1 MSKSKL
7 ELISEINKIIK
18 LALKEDDA
26 LKDITSD
33 LTIPKDKTLKFVIR
47 TRQDMV
53 FCGHNIVTETFNI
66 LKSSKKFIDAKLDLK
81 ILVKDGEKVIKN
93 KILVKGS
100 GDARL
105 IFAAERVILNLIQ
118 MLSGVATTTANF
130 VKVLRDENIK
140 ILDTRKTL
148 PNYRYLQ
155 KYAVKIGGGEN
166 HRFSLSD
173 MILIKD
179 NHIAA
184 AGGVR
189 NAILA
194 ARKNKDKL
202 RIEVECDNVSQVK
215 EAIIAKPD
223 IIMLD
228 NMSVFN
234 IRRSIK
240 VIDKKCK
247 IEVSGGVNIKTIKKY
262 RNLDIDY
269 ISVGAITHSPNSID
283 IGLDIV

>member
-1 MSKSKL
+1 MFKS
-7 ELISEINKIIK
+7 ELISEINKIIRP
-18 LALKEDDA
+18 ALKEDDA
-26 LKDITSD
+26 LKDVTSD
-33 LTIPKDKTLKFVIR
+33 LTIPKDKILKFVIR

-53 FCGHNIVTETFNI
+53 FCGYDIITETFKI
-66 LKSSKKFIDAKLDLK
+66 LKSSKKFLDSKLDLK
-81 ILVKDGEKVIKN
+81 ILIKDGDKVVKN

-118 MLSGVATTTANF
+118 LLSGVATTTERF

-155 KYAVKIGGGEN
+155 KYAVKVGGGKN

-184 AGGVR
+184 AGGVK
-189 NAILA
+189 NAIFA
-194 ARKNKDKL
+194 AKKNKNKIK
-202 RIEVECDNVSQVK
+202 IEVECDNMSQVK
-215 EAIIAKPD
+215 EAILAKPD

-234 IRRSIK
+234 IRRAIK
-240 VIDKKCK
+240 AIDKKCK

-262 RNLDIDY
+262 RGLDIDY
-269 ISVGAITHSPNSID
+269 ISVGAITHSLNSID
-283 IGLDIV
+283 IGLDIIQ

>member
-1 MSKSKL
+1 MLKS
-7 ELISEINKIIK
+7 ELISEVNKIIK
-18 LALKEDDA
+18 PALKEDDA
-26 LKDITSD
+26 LKDVTSD
-33 LTIPKDKTLKFVIR
+33 LTIPKDKILNFIIR

-53 FCGHNIVTETFNI
+53 FCGFDVICETFKV
-66 LKSSKKFIDAKLDLK
+66 LKSSKKFSDSRLDLK
-81 ILVKDGEKVIKN
+81 ILVKDGDKVIKN

-105 IFAAERVILNLIQ
+105 IFAAERVILNLMQI
-118 MLSGVATTTANF
+118 LSGVATTTETF
-130 VKVLRDENIK
+130 VNVLKDENIK

-148 PNYRYLQ
+148 PNYRSLQ
-155 KYAVKIGGGEN
+155 KYAVKVGGGYN

-184 AGGVR
+184 SGGIR

-194 ARKNKDKL
+194 AKKCKNKIKV
-202 RIEVECDNVSQVK
+202 EVECDNVAQVK
-215 EAIIAKPD
+215 EAILAKPD

-234 IRRSIK
+234 IRRAIK
-240 VIDKKCK
+240 VIDKRCK
-247 IEVSGGVNIKTIKKY
+247 IEVSGGVNIKSIKKY
-262 RNLDIDY
+262 RGLDIDY
-269 ISVGAITHSPNSID
+269 ISVGAITHSTNSID

>member
-1 MSKSKL
+1 MSKSQLL
-7 ELISEINKIIK
+7 EEITKIVK
-18 LALKEDDA
+18 SALKEDDA

-33 LTIPKDKTLKFVIR
+33 LTIPKDKILNFVIS
-47 TRQDMV
+47 TRQDMI
-53 FCGHNIVTETFNI
+53 FCGRDIISETFNI
-66 LKSSKKFIDAKLDLK
+66 LKSSKKFSDSKLDFK
-81 ILVKDGEKVIKN
+81 ILVKDGDKVLKN
-93 KILVKGS
+93 KVLVKGS

-118 MLSGVATTTANF
+118 ILSGVATTTNLF
-130 VKVLRDENIK
+130 VKTLRDENIK
-140 ILDTRKTL
+140 VLDTRKTL

-155 KYAVKIGGGEN
+155 KYAVKVGGGQN

-184 AGGVR
+184 AGGIK

-194 ARKNKDKL
+194 AKTNKNKVK
-202 RIEVECDNVSQVK
+202 IEIECDNVSQVK
-215 EAIIAKPD
+215 EAITAKPD

-228 NMSVFN
+228 NMSIFN
-234 IRRSIK
+234 IRRAIK
-240 VIDKKCK
+240 VINKKCK
-247 IEVSGGVNIKTIKKY
+247 IEVSGGVNLKTIKKY
-262 RNLDIDY
+262 RGLDIDF

-283 IGLDIV
+283 IGLDII

>member
-1 MSKSKL
+1 MSKL
-7 ELISEINKIIK
+7 ELKSEVSKVVK

-26 LKDITSD
+26 LKDVTSD
-33 LTIPKDKTLKFVIR
+33 LTIPKDKNLKFVIQ

-53 FCGHNIVTETFNI
+53 FCGQDIITETFNI
-66 LKSSKKFIDAKLDLK
+66 LKSSKKFSDAKLDFK
-81 ILVKDGEKVIKN
+81 ILVKDGDKVLKN
-93 KILVKGS
+93 KNLVKGS
-100 GDARL
+100 GDAKL
-105 IFAAERVILNLIQ
+105 IFAAERVILNLLQI
-118 MLSGVATTTANF
+118 LSGVSTTTYDF
-130 VKVLRDENIK
+130 VKTLKDENIK

-155 KYAVKIGGGEN
+155 KYAVKIGGGNN

-184 AGGVR
+184 AGGVK
-189 NAILA
+189 NAIMA
-194 ARKNKDKL
+194 AKKNKNKIM
-202 RIEVECDNVSQVK
+202 IEIECDNVSQVK
-215 EAIIAKPD
+215 EAITAKPD

-234 IRRSIK
+234 IRRAIK
-240 VIDKKCK
+240 VINKKCK
-247 IEVSGGVNIKTIKKY
+247 IEVSGGINIKTIKKY
-262 RNLDIDY
+262 RGLDIDF